1 MSKKVW
7 FITGA
12 SRGFGLA
19 IAEAALHRGDLVVA
33 TARNP
38 QALDQL
44 VSASEGRACA
54 VPLDVTDEAAAQQAI
69 ARGVQA
75 FGRIDVVVNNAG
87 YADLGSIEETPSD
100 QFRAQIE
107 TNLFGVIHVSRAA
120 IPVFR
125 KQQYGRFIQFS
136 TIGGRRAAGPGL
148 AAYTAAKHGVEGFS
162 GVLAAEM
169 KPFGVKV
176 TLIEPGGFRTDWAGS
191 SMKIIEPGEPYQ
203 ETVGILLSIFN
214 DAAKAGKRPIGDPKK
229 AANVILQ
236 VADME
241 EPPIWLPLGSDAVT
255 MIRQAD
261 ELKLA
266 ELNKWEALS
275 LSTDADDA
283 IHPDLSKL

>member
-1 MSKKVW
+1 MPAKVW

-12 SRGFGLA
+12 SRGFGRA
-19 IAEAALHRGDLVVA
+19 IAEAALERGDLVVA

-38 QALDQL
+38 ETLDDL
-44 VSASEGRACA
+44 VSASEGRAYA
-54 VPLDVTDEAAAQQAI
+54 VRLDVTDENEAKQAI
-69 ARGVQA
+69 ACGVEK

-107 TNLFGVIHVSRAA
+107 TNLFGVINVSRVA

-125 KQQYGRFIQFS
+125 KQMSGRFIQFS
-136 TIGGRRAAGPGL
+136 TIGGRRPAGPGL

-162 GVLAAEM
+162 GVLAAET

-191 SMKIIEPGEPYQ
+191 SMKIIPPGEPYK
-203 ETVGILLSIFN
+203 ETVGILLNIFN
-214 DAAKAGKRPIGDPKK
+214 DAARTGRLPIGDPKK
-229 AANVILQ
+229 AANVILK

-241 EPPIWLPLGSDAVT
+241 EPPQWLPLGSDAVN

-266 ELNKWEALS
+266 ELAKWEELS

-283 IHPDLSKL
+283 VHPDLSKL

>member
-1 MSKKVW
+1 MTKKVW
-7 FITGA
+7 LITGT
-12 SRGFGLA
+12 SRGLGLA
-19 IAEAALHRGDLVVA
+19 IAEAALERGDFVIA

-38 QALDQL
+38 KTLDTL
-44 VSASEGRACA
+44 VSSSEGRACA
-54 VPLDVTDEAAAQQAI
+54 VPLDVTDEAAAERAI
-69 ARGVQA
+69 ARGVEE

-87 YADLGSIEETPSD
+87 YADLGSIEETPST

-107 TNLFGVIHVSRAA
+107 TNLFGVINVSRAA
-120 IPVFR
+120 IPLFR
-125 KQQYGRFIQFS
+125 KQGYGRFIQFS
-136 TIGGRRAAGPGL
+136 TIGGRRPAGPGL

-162 GVLAAEM
+162 GVLAAET

-191 SMKIIEPGEPYQ
+191 SMKIIQPGDPYK

-214 DAAKAGKRPIGDPKK
+214 EAEKTGRQPVGDPKK
-229 AANVILQ
+229 AASIILR

-241 EPPIWLPLGSDAVT
+241 EPPLWLPLGSDAVT
-255 MIRQAD
+255 MIRQTD

-266 ELNKWEALS
+266 ELRKWEELS

-283 IHPDLSKL
+283 VHPDLGKL

>member
-7 FITGA
+7 FITGT
-12 SRGFGLA
+12 SRGFGRA
-19 IAEAALHRGDLVVA
+19 IAEAALDRGDFVIA

-38 QALDQL
+38 ETLNDL

-54 VPLDVTDEAAAQQAI
+54 IRLDVTDESEAKQAI
-69 ARGVQA
+69 ARGVEK

-107 TNLFGVIHVSRAA
+107 TNLFGVINVSRAA

-125 KQQYGRFIQFS
+125 KQKSGRFIQFS
-136 TIGGRRAAGPGL
+136 TIGGRRPAGPGL

-162 GVLAAEM
+162 GVLAAET

-191 SMKIIEPGEPYQ
+191 SMKIIPPGEPYK
-203 ETVGILLSIFN
+203 ETVGILLNIFN
-214 DAAKAGKRPIGDPKK
+214 DAAKTGRTPHWRPQESCERYPQSGRHGRAAAMAPFGQRCSEHDP
-229 AANVILQ
+229 
-236 VADME
+236 
-241 EPPIWLPLGSDAVT
+241 
-255 MIRQAD
+255 
-261 ELKLA
+261 
-266 ELNKWEALS
+266 
-275 LSTDADDA
+275 A
-283 IHPDLSKL
+283 I